1 MLRRISRLALIIG
14 IASFGATAHVGSPDI
29 YLEGQAGP
37 YKLFITVRPPM
48 VIPGVAELEIRSET
62 SGVQEIRAVPL
73 PMSGPGA
80 RFSPV
85 PDQLKVS
92 AYDPRFFTGTL
103 WMMASGSWQV
113 KVSVSGLAGT
123 GTLAVPVPSAATSTK
138 KMQAGLGALLS
149 VLMTFLVFGLVA
161 IVGASVREAKLVPGI
176 VPDHEHRKRG
186 RVAMA
191 LAFVIVLGVIW
202 YGMNWWDRD
211 AISYGQNVYK
221 PLGMKAVRS
230 GNLLT
235 LNLSESGMRSVDD
248 LIPDHGHLM
257 HLYLIR
263 QPDLDVVYHL
273 HPELQQAG
281 VFQLEL
287 PTVPTGTY
295 KLYADIVHQSGFP
308 ETLVTSVNLP
318 GERGRALSGD
328 DASATTMGWRN
339 STVFSLADGYR
350 MEWIRPA
357 GAIHAKEACPLQFRL
372 LNAQGKAP
380 NDMALYMGMLG
391 HAAFLKTDGSTFAHI
406 HPTGTVSMAAFM
418 MAQGQKADEM
428 SGMNMSGMDMSS
440 SASGLPNQVSFPYGF
455 PSAGR
460 YRAFVQ
466 MKHGNIVETGIFD
479 MQAE

>member
-1 MLRRISRLALIIG
+1 MLRRISCFALCIG
-14 IASFGATAHVGSPDI
+14 LASFAATAHVGSPDI

-37 YKLFITVRPPM
+37 YKLFITVRPPT
-48 VIPGVAELEIRSET
+48 VIPGVAEIEIRSET
-62 SGVQEIRAVPL
+62 PGIREIRAVPL

-92 AYDPRFFTGTL
+92 AQDPQFFTGTL
-103 WMMASGSWQV
+103 WMMAWGSWEV
-113 KVSVSGLAGT
+113 KVSASGPAGS
-123 GTLAVPVPSAATSTK
+123 GTLAVPVPSVAMSTK
-138 KMQAGLGALLS
+138 QMQAGLGALLT

-161 IVGASVREAKLVPGI
+161 IVGASVREAKIGPGI
-176 VPDHEHRKRG
+176 VPDQAHRKKG

-191 LAFVIVLGVIW
+191 VALAVVLGAIW
-202 YGMNWWDRD
+202 YGWNWWDSE
-211 AISYGQNVYK
+211 ATSYGQNVYK
-221 PLGMKAVRS
+221 PLGIKAVRS

-235 LNLSESGMRSVDD
+235 LTLSESGVRRVDD

-257 HLYLIR
+257 HLYLMR
-263 QPDLDVVYHL
+263 EPNLDVVYHL
-273 HPELQQAG
+273 HPELHDTG

-287 PTVPTGTY
+287 PTVPAGTY

-308 ETLVTSVNLP
+308 ETLVSSVSLP
-318 GERGRALSGD
+318 GEPGRALSGD
-328 DASATTMGWRN
+328 DASATATGPRN
-339 STVFSLADGYR
+339 STTFSLPDGYR

-357 GAIHAKEACPLQFRL
+357 GAIRAKQPNLFRFRL
-372 LNAQGKAP
+372 VNAQGKAP

-391 HAAFLKTDGSTFAHI
+391 HAAFVKTDGSTFAHI

-418 MAQGQKADEM
+418 MAQGQKADD
-428 SGMNMSGMDMSS
+428 MSGMDMSS
-440 SASGLPNQVSFPYGF
+440 SDSGLPNQVSFPYGF